1 MSYFRAV
8 TTATEDPDKQNG
20 VVMGRRTWESIPPKF
35 RPLNG
40 RTNIVL
46 TRNPTSDWC
55 ATVSR
60 RLKIRQLS
68 LTSATGRCAG
78 PSRCP
83 TTCTSR
89 PALTTR

>member
-1 MSYFRAV
+1 MSYFREV
-8 TTATEDPDKQNG
+8 TTATEDPGKQNG

-46 TRNPTSDWC
+46 TRNPTSDWR

-60 RLKIRQLS
+60 ALENPPP
-68 LTSATGRCAG
+68 LTSATGGCAG